1 LWCAWLAWSR
11 FRVVLPASDRTLPS
25 VLALLDAT
33 LRRLG
38 GVPTYALTDNEKT
51 VTVEHV
57 AGVPVRHPL
66 IVAAGRHYGITV
78 ATCVPAD
85 PQSKGGAEA
94 TVRLAKRDLV
104 PTEVNLRAAYQSFV
118 ELEQACAG
126 WCGQVN
132 ARPHR
137 ATGRAP
143 AELLAE
149 ERTRLHRLP
158 DGPFATVFGQTRKVT
173 WDSTISVGGVRY
185 SVPCGLI
192 DERVWVRIVGEEVV
206 VTHLGE
212 QGPTEVARHA
222 RSTPGRPQLSDEH
235 YPPRPPGALE
245 RQPRPRRAEEA
256 AFLALGQGAA
266 QWLLEAA
273 AAGTSRVRARM
284 AEAVTLAKLHEVGVV
299 DQALG
304 TAALAGR
311 FDDGDLAA
319 ILDHQRHRA
328 GGPARRAT
336 EAHSLQ
342 PGTAA
347 WAQLGLEPGSQR

>member
-1 LWCAWLAWSR
+1 M
-11 FRVVLPASDRTLPS
+11 
-25 VLALLDAT
+25 
-33 LRRLG
+33 
-38 GVPTYALTDNEKT
+38 
-51 VTVEHV
+51 
-57 AGVPVRHPL
+57 
-66 IVAAGRHYGITV
+66 
-78 ATCVPAD
+78 
-85 PQSKGGAEA
+85 
-94 TVRLAKRDLV
+94 RLAKRDLV

-143 AELLAE
+143 AELLAA

-192 DERVWVRIVGEEVV
+192 DERVWVRTVGEDVV
-206 VTHLGE
+206 VTTSASRGRPRSPGMPARPRAARNCRTSTTRPARRARWNANPGPPCRGGRVPGLGE
-212 QGPTEVARHA
+212 
-222 RSTPGRPQLSDEH
+222 
-235 YPPRPPGALE
+235 GA
-245 RQPRPRRAEEA
+245 
-256 AFLALGQGAA
+256 G

-273 AAGTSRVRARM
+273 AAGTSRVRAKM
-284 AEAVTLAKLHEVGVV
+284 AEAVTLAKLHEVSAV

-304 TAALAGR
+304 TVALAGR

-347 WAQLGLEPGSQR
+347 WAQLGGEPGSQR